1 MMRTCSKPL
10 PARALLV
17 LLLAVLLL
25 VLAACGRS
33 ASDSGS
39 TEPAITEQEAPAE
52 EAAEEAAPR
61 DESDAAAAP
70 PSPAGTPLPAAELDG
85 VAAGGSADEAAEMEE
100 MAPDADMP
108 AATAPAST
116 APDRRLPQGRPAPL
130 KAGEI
135 DDNAAFGD
143 YLNYLQTYAG
153 PPARPVDV
161 RERYI
166 ISVLDNDQRPLFDAR
181 VRVYDEQGQQ
191 VFEGLTYAGG
201 ETLFLPR
208 ARDVSPNV
216 TRFRVVAERG
226 NASTEATFARGAQE
240 RVELA
245 LDSAV
250 AGDDL
255 RLDVLFLLDTTGSMA
270 DELSRIQET
279 IDSIASRIDGFSP
292 RPTLRLGL
300 VAYRDEGDVYVTRN
314 YDFTDDV
321 ALFREALGSF
331 DAEGGGDTPEALDE
345 ALHEAV
351 HRVQWSD
358 DAVRL
363 IFLVADAGPH
373 MDSTHEYNY
382 TTDAQQAV
390 TQGIKIYPIAASN
403 TEPVAEYVFRQLA
416 QQTMGRF
423 IFLTYQPGQSAGAPG
438 EDTPLEAG
446 EQPYTVERLDDLI
459 VQVVERE
466 LAAAVG
472 AR

>member
-1 MMRTCSKPL
+1 MFVRSL
-10 PARALLV
+10 LALLLALV
-17 LLLAVLLL
+17 LLVS
-25 VLAACGRS
+25 AACSRQ
-33 ASDSGS
+33 A
-39 TEPAITEQEAPAE
+39 TEDEQVFSEISPGLGEAPAE
-52 EAAEEAAPR
+52 EAAEAESHDGGHSAAER
-61 DESDAAAAP
+61 DAAA
-70 PSPAGTPLPAAELDG
+70 T
-85 VAAGGSADEAAEMEE
+85 GGGADEAAGMDD
-100 MAPDADMP
+100 MAPEAGMP
-108 AATAPAST
+108 APTAPASAT
-116 APDRRLPQGRPAPL
+116 PERRLPEGRPAPL

-143 YLNYLQTYAG
+143 YLAYLGTYDG
-153 PPARPVDV
+153 PPARFVDV

-166 ISVLDNDQRPLFDAR
+166 ISVLDSDQRPLFDAR
-181 VRVYDEQGQQ
+181 VRIYDEQDQQ

-226 NASTEATFARGAQE
+226 NASTEATFERGAQE
-240 RVELA
+240 HIEVA

-250 AGDDL
+250 PRDDL
-255 RLDVLFLLDTTGSMA
+255 RLDVLFLLDTTGSMS
-270 DELSRIQET
+270 DELNRIQET
-279 IDSIASRIDGFSP
+279 IDSIASRIDGFAP

-300 VAYRDEGDVYVTRN
+300 VAYRDEGDLYVTRN

-321 ALFREALGSF
+321 ALFREALRSF

-351 HRVQWSD
+351 YRVEWSD

-373 MDSTHEYNY
+373 MDSQHEYNY

-390 TQGIKIYPIAASN
+390 AQGIKIYPIAASN

-446 EQPYTVERLDDLI
+446 EQSYTVERLDDLI